1 MWLTATPVFL
11 YNPYAVINGA
21 FVTMTNEQTNDVPQ
35 TEAPEYSSVSDI
47 AQEGVFLEM
56 AKAGVLYGHKKSRK
70 DPHFG
75 EFVFAIRNGVEIID
89 LEQTVSHIDEMA
101 EKLSQLKKDGKSVMV
116 VGTQPAARESVKR
129 LAETLESPYVV
140 NKWIGGLITNF
151 PVISERI
158 EYFKKQKESEKNNK
172 FSDYTKKERLMIHRE
187 IEKMTDKFEG
197 LDGYTRTPDAM
208 FLIDGSIKGHKA
220 ALREARRKDIPVFG
234 IIDNDDNPELFDN
247 IIPANDHARS
257 AIEWVVNDLVEKI
270 T

>member
-1 MWLTATPVFL
+1 
-11 YNPYAVINGA
+11 
-21 FVTMTNEQTNDVPQ
+21 MTNEQTNDVSQ

-89 LEQTVSHIDEMA
+89 LEQTLTHIDAMA
-101 EKLSQLKKDGKSVMV
+101 QKLSELKKEGKSVMV

-151 PVISERI
+151 AVISERI

-172 FSDYTKKERLMIHRE
+172 FADYTKKERLMIHRE
-187 IEKMTDKFEG
+187 VEKMAEKFEG
-197 LDGYTRTPDAM
+197 LEGYTRTPDAM
-208 FLIDGSIKGHKA
+208 FIIDGSIKGHKA
-220 ALREARRKDIPVFG
+220 ALREARRKEIPVFG

-247 IIPANDHARS
+247 FIPANDHARS
-257 AIEWVVNDLVEKI
+257 AIEWVTNKLIEEMVSENV
-270 T
+270 TS